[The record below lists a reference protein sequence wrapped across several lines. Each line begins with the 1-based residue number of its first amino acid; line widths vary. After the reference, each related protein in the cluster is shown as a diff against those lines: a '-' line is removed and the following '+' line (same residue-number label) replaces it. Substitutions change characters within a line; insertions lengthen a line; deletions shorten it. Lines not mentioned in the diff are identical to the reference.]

1 VYGVEERFVFLYQ
14 RDAVG
19 QVVVP
24 FHETQCGVEGEWM
37 MDVFGEVGLEM
48 WSEKDTVSRRVMIRI
63 VVIVARGR
71 IMNFI
76 DWYCG

>member
-1 VYGVEERFVFLYQ
+1 MKPN
-14 RDAVG
+14 
-19 QVVVP
+19 VVLK
-24 FHETQCGVEGEWM
+24 GEWM
-37 MDVFGEVGLEM
+37 MDVFGDVGLEI
-48 WSEKDTVSRRVMIRI
+48 WSEKDTVSSRVMIRI

>member
-1 VYGVEERFVFLYQ
+1 MRSGRWWFHFMKPN
-14 RDAVG
+14 
-19 QVVVP
+19 VVLK
-24 FHETQCGVEGEWM
+24 GEWM

-48 WSEKDTVSRRVMIRI
+48 WSEKDTVSSRVMIRI

>member
-1 VYGVEERFVFLYQ
+1 MKPN
-14 RDAVG
+14 
-19 QVVVP
+19 VVLK
-24 FHETQCGVEGEWM
+24 GEWM

-48 WSEKDTVSRRVMIRI
+48 WSEKDTVSSRVMIRI

-76 DWYCG
+76 D